1 MHPSLLGN
9 SAAFSI
15 IQPQAGCAATTPASL
30 HEAFSESKTAAEHED
45 VASFFA
51 ANQDLIAPV
60 QQALRDL
67 NCKSMPCN
75 TSDTDD
81 YWRDMT
87 AHFVRNNPDSNKYH
101 DLDSF
106 YMVDM
111 GRVVIQMAKF
121 KKHLPTVQPHYA
133 VKCNPSNEI
142 IKMLSSLGCS
152 YDCASGAEIAAVI
165 DGNCATPDDIVY
177 ANPCKTIPDM
187 QRAKSYGVRYVTF
200 DNIDELAK
208 LAAHMPH
215 CKAILR
221 IKTNDSAAV
230 CQFSTKFGARMGDVP
245 VLLRRA
251 QELGVQVV
259 GCSFHVGSGNN
270 DPNAYL
276 NSIRDARSVFDQG
289 IELGFEMKILD
300 LGGGFPGSEPP
311 IGRDGKP
318 ECLSFEEIASYIRPC
333 LEEYFSSARVIA
345 EPGRFFSADT
355 HALAM
360 NVHSMRV
367 VPMPNPSGG
376 EDLQEYQYYVND
388 GLYHSFNS
396 IVFDHAHPM
405 LHVLNPDTEARI
417 HTSTIFGPTCDSI
430 DCLLKRQPF
439 PELAL
444 GEWLFV
450 PSMGSYTRA
459 AGAPFNGF
467 ETKRTEYIC
476 SLKLD
481 F

>member
-1 MHPSLLGN
+1 VSN
-9 SAAFSI
+9 N
-15 IQPQAGCAATTPASL
+15 
-30 HEAFSESKTAAEHED
+30 EAFSESKTYLEHED
-45 VASFFA
+45 VATFFA
-51 ANQDLIAPV
+51 EHPDLIVAV
-60 QQALRDL
+60 QQAMRDL
-67 NCKSMPCN
+67 NCKSMPC
-75 TSDTDD
+75 TTADVSD
-81 YWRDMT
+81 YWRELT
-87 AHFVRNNPDSNKYH
+87 AHFVRNNSDSNKYH
-101 DLDSF
+101 DLDPF

-133 VKCNPSNEI
+133 VKCNPSREI
-142 IKMLSSLGCS
+142 IAMLSAMGCS
-152 YDCASGAEIAAVI
+152 YDCASGAEVAAVI
-165 DGNCATPDDIVY
+165 DGNYASPDDIVY

-200 DNIDELAK
+200 DNPDELAK

-230 CQFSTKFGARMGDVP
+230 CQFSTKFGASMSIVP
-245 VLLRRA
+245 MLLRRA

-289 IELGFEMKILD
+289 IEIGFEMKVLD

-311 IGRDGKP
+311 IGPDGKP
-318 ECLSFEEIASYIRPC
+318 ECLSFEEIASHIRPY

-345 EPGRFFSADT
+345 EPGRFFTADT

-367 VPMPNPSGG
+367 VPLPNPTGG
-376 EDLQEYQYYVND
+376 EEQMEYQYYVND

-396 IVFDHAHPM
+396 VVFDHAHPV
-405 LHVLNPDTEARI
+405 LHVLNPDSEARV

-467 ETKRTEYIC
+467 ETRRTEYVS
-476 SLKLD
+476 SLPFD